1 MCVTKGILM
10 KNVQEKGSNAVPF
23 GVSTGCLTVRRV
35 KWVQPFRPAHKL
47 IRPQLRSFLP
57 FRRRIHNLV
66 VHQRRNPLP
75 CRRSILLRRSASLHR
90 SRTAAPGRA
99 RGLAL
104 LRNSGMPEGPLFY
117 FLFSFFFLSFLFFR
131 VFLRFL
137 RDTSSSFPKKCLFC
151 PKVARL
157 QERVDRMDAEATEL
171 AACAIHKK

>member
-35 KWVQPFRPAHKL
+35 KWVQPFRPAHNL
-47 IRPQLRSFLP
+47 IRPQPRSSLP
-57 FRRRIHNLV
+57 YRRRIHNLV

-90 SRTAAPGRA
+90 SRTAAPGGA

-104 LRNSGMPEGPLFY
+104 LRNHQGGHGGLPVNFCFPILLFS
-117 FLFSFFFLSFLFFR
+117 LRSLVFSFFLLFFETPR
-131 VFLRFL
+131 LRFKRKQL
-137 RDTSSSFPKKCLFC
+137 NATKCILLEFLISC
-151 PKVARL
+151 SIS
-157 QERVDRMDAEATEL
+157 D
-171 AACAIHKK
+171 

>member
-1 MCVTKGILM
+1 M
-10 KNVQEKGSNAVPF
+10 PF

-35 KWVQPFRPAHKL
+35 KWVQPFRPARKL

-75 CRRSILLRRSASLHR
+75 CRRSILLRRPASLHR

-104 LRNSGMPEGPLFY
+104 LPNLQGCQRGLSVI
-117 FLFSFFFLSFLFFR
+117 FFFLSGFSFLPCF
-131 VFLRFL
+131 
-137 RDTSSSFPKKCLFC
+137 SSFSSRHLVFVPKTKDRSCQIDLLFQHL
-151 PKVARL
+151 KI
-157 QERVDRMDAEATEL
+157 DK
-171 AACAIHKK
+171 H

>member
-1 MCVTKGILM
+1 M
-10 KNVQEKGSNAVPF
+10 PF

-117 FLFSFFFLSFLFFR
+117 FLFSFFFLGFLFFR

-137 RDTSSSFPKKCLFC
+137 RDTSSSFSKKLKKLMHQVAADRIIANAEDKRLF
-151 PKVARL
+151 
-157 QERVDRMDAEATEL
+157 DAKIGLPPSCNGSFVCITPRKTFL
-171 AACAIHKK
+171 G